1 MVFLAQTIRTV
12 KRFFI
17 SYSFF
22 FSAEVS
28 PQIANLLDCA
38 TWSGAG
44 PRLMDTVTQGVLL
57 ARKPVGGINIG
68 KEAGEWTAS
77 NFHPYLP
84 SENYL
89 TCR

>member
-1 MVFLAQTIRTV
+1 MVFLAQTTRTV

-17 SYSFF
+17 SYSF

-57 ARKPVGGINIG
+57 ARKPVGGIKIG